1 MSLALCVLYIKELLK
16 VLSSLTKVRKKHSHF
31 KKILTFFDYS
41 DFFDT
46 IYSSKKGGGSYE
58 KESFEKS

>member
-16 VLSSLTKVRKKHSHF
+16 VLSSLTKVWKKHSHF
-31 KKILTFFDYS
+31 KKILIFLTILI
-41 DFFDT
+41 FFDT